1 MLFLQGADDV
11 FTVSSEV
18 ERYAGEIVAPS
29 VEYVPI
35 EGAGHAALL
44 LADDLHTALSR
55 HVLPKLLRS
64 EPGVELRQVA
74 ASRPPD

>member
-18 ERYAGEIVAPS
+18 ERYAGELVAPH
-29 VEYVPI
+29 VAYVPI

-44 LADDLHTALSR
+44 LADDLHAALSR
-55 HVLPKLLRS
+55 YVLPKLLP
-64 EPGVELRQVA
+64 E
-74 ASRPPD
+74 